1 MTGETMRPD
10 QHWTTLS
17 WSIWAVLFLTLKADN
32 EECTIELQ
40 VRRSTIYKASLGQQ
54 LRIDCPVV
62 FCNNPPPPVSWYK
75 IEEKHVRLNVNNN
88 SHIKIGWKMSNPL
101 EGTSYLL
108 FQNIV
113 RNDLGTYQCESG
125 GSVGHAINITVNGA
139 THVANNSNNSN
150 SKKITN
156 NTNQTNIEPTDT
168 FLMYMYSAAG
178 IVAFVIIVI
187 IISVISMQGCKGK
200 SRKEKQTENQ
210 YMEIPLAVQA
220 IPNAPGLQH
229 SPRGSP
235 HPLPS
240 RRASER
246 KTPGQPV
253 GLIIS
258 RDNEQFY
265 GQRTQDKNRHRN
277 ATQMEEPGSVV
288 YAALNHGLQPRE
300 APRPQVQIEETEYA
314 AIRLG

>member
-17 WSIWAVLFLTLKADN
+17 WSIWAVLFLTLKADS
-32 EECTIELQ
+32 EDCTTELL
-40 VRRSTIYKASLGQQ
+40 VRRNTIYEAFPGQQ
-54 LRIDCPVV
+54 LRINCPVS
-62 FCNNPPPPVSWYK
+62 FCNNSPPPVSWFK
-75 IEEKHVRLNVNNN
+75 IEEKLVRLSVNNKNHITVGWEIWN
-88 SHIKIGWKMSNPL
+88 SSR
-101 EGTSYLL
+101 GTSYLL

-113 RNDLGTYQCESG
+113 RNDSGIYQCESG
-125 GSVGHAINITVNGA
+125 GNVGHAINIIFNGA
-139 THVANNSNNSN
+139 THVPNNSNNSN
-150 SKKITN
+150 NSQKLPNDKN
-156 NTNQTNIEPTDT
+156 NPPESGAT
-168 FLMYMYSAAG
+168 LMYVYSAAG
-178 IVAFVIIVI
+178 IGAFVIIVI
-187 IISVISMQGCKGK
+187 IISVICMQGCKGK

-210 YMEIPLAVQA
+210 YMEIPLAEQA

-240 RRASER
+240 RRASQR

-253 GLIIS
+253 ELIIS

-265 GQRTQDKNRHRN
+265 GHRTQDRNRQRN
-277 ATQMEEPGSVV
+277 AMQMEEPGSVV
-288 YAALNHGLQPRE
+288 YAALNHGLPPRE

-314 AIRLG
+314 AICLG